1 MESSRGHIHAV
12 SGAGGQP
19 GDTGGPTSSP
29 PDPTPFLAALRE
41 ASEHENHK
49 EEVLGGKTR
58 GVVTIAGAYFAVVQ
72 TAAFAGADTLGTLEG
87 GGKDWVI
94 RCAIGAVGFLAL
106 ALAAAVRQQWPKKQG
121 SLPSQEIGEDLLK
134 LLYGPQSETAHR
146 DALRE
151 LAQHYAGVTTTRHKA
166 NKKRL
171 RQYYVASLLSLLAI
185 AATSA
190 ELIVSLL
197 SRTPVSS

>member
-1 MESSRGHIHAV
+1 MESSPSHIRAV
-12 SGAGGQP
+12 AEDQPGGAGGP
-19 GDTGGPTSSP
+19 PAPS
-29 PDPTPFLAALRE
+29 PDPGPFLAALRE
-41 ASEHENHK
+41 ASEHESHK

-58 GVVTIAGAYFAVVQ
+58 GVVAIAGAYFAVVQ
-72 TAAFAGADTLGTLEG
+72 TAAFAGADTLGVLEG

-94 RCAIGAVGFLAL
+94 RLAIGAVGFLAL
-106 ALAAAVRQQWPKKQG
+106 AIAAAVRQQWPKKQG

-134 LLYGPQSETAHR
+134 LLYGPQSEAAHR

-171 RQYYVASLLSLLAI
+171 RQYYAAALLSLFAI

>member
-1 MESSRGHIHAV
+1 VITV
-12 SGAGGQP
+12 
-19 GDTGGPTSSP
+19 
-29 PDPTPFLAALRE
+29 
-41 ASEHENHK
+41 
-49 EEVLGGKTR
+49 
-58 GVVTIAGAYFAVVQ
+58 AGAYFAVVQ

-87 GGKDWVI
+87 NGKDWVV
-94 RCAIGAVGFLAL
+94 RLAVAAVGFLAL
-106 ALAAAVRQQWPKKQG
+106 AIAAAIRQQWPKKQG
-121 SLPSQEIGEDLLK
+121 SLPTQEIGEDLLK
-134 LLYGPQSETAHR
+134 LLYGPQNEAAQR

-151 LAQHYAGVTTTRHKA
+151 LAQHYAGVTTTRHDA

-171 RQYYVASLLSLLAI
+171 RQYYVASLLSLFAI